1 MKITK
6 RIVISTTVPTVLFFI
21 LLVMIPLDF
30 YLIFMVAP
38 TERIMGI
45 VQKIFYIH
53 VPLAFSAYMGFAG
66 VFISSIMFLWKK
78 DLSWDTAALC
88 WAEIGVLF
96 STLVLITGSFWAR
109 PVWNVWWAWDP
120 RLLTMFILWFIF
132 VGYFILRKGFSD
144 RFTRAR
150 YAAVL
155 GIIGF
160 LDVPIVRLATKW
172 WRSIHPRLK
181 SEGGGLDP
189 TMLKVLI
196 FSTFTI
202 ITFAI
207 LLFMF
212 RHAVAK
218 SDDRLSELLERL
230 EE

>member
-1 MKITK
+1 M
-6 RIVISTTVPTVLFFI
+6 PTALFF
-21 LLVMIPLDF
+21 LVLVMLPLDF
-30 YLIFMVAP
+30 FLIFKVAP

-78 DLSWDTAALC
+78 DLTWDTAAMC
-88 WAEIGVLF
+88 WAEIGVLL

-132 VGYFILRKGFSD
+132 VGYFILRNGFSD
-144 RFTRAR
+144 RFKRAR
-150 YAAVL
+150 FSAVL

-196 FSTFTI
+196 FSMFTI
-202 ITFAI
+202 MAFTV

-218 SDDRLSELLERL
+218 TDNKLSQLLERL

>member
-1 MKITK
+1 M
-6 RIVISTTVPTVLFFI
+6 PTALFF
-21 LLVMIPLDF
+21 LVLVMLPLDF
-30 YLIFMVAP
+30 FLIFKVAP

-78 DLSWDTAALC
+78 DLTWDTAAMC
-88 WAEIGVLF
+88 WAEIGVLL

-132 VGYFILRKGFSD
+132 VGYFILRNGFSD
-144 RFTRAR
+144 RFKRAR
-150 YAAVL
+150 FSAVL

-196 FSTFTI
+196 FSMFTI
-202 ITFAI
+202 MAFTV

-218 SDDRLSELLERL
+218 TDDKLSQQLERL

>member
-1 MKITK
+1 MKP
-6 RIVISTTVPTVLFFI
+6 STLKTMLFVLV
-21 LLVMIPLDF
+21 LVMLPLDLF
-30 YLIFMVAP
+30 LIFKVAP

-53 VPLAFSAYMGFAG
+53 VPLAMSAYIGFAG
-66 VFISSIMFLWKK
+66 VFVSSIMFLWKK
-78 DLSWDTAALC
+78 DLAWDTAAVC
-88 WAEIGVLF
+88 WAEIAVLL

-144 RFTRAR
+144 RFKRAR

-189 TMLKVLI
+189 TMLKILL
-196 FSTFTI
+196 FSI
-202 ITFAI
+202 ATFAI
-207 LLFMF
+207 FTVLLFVF
-212 RHAVAK
+212 RHGIAK
-218 SDDRLSELLERL
+218 ADDRLAHITETL

>member
-1 MKITK
+1 MKRNTLIAALFAF
-6 RIVISTTVPTVLFFI
+6 VLI
-21 LLVMIPLDF
+21 MLPVDM
-30 YLIFMVAP
+30 YLIFNVAP

-53 VPLAFSAYMGFAG
+53 VPLAMSAYMAFAG

-78 DLSWDTAALC
+78 DLAWDTAAVC
-88 WAEIGVLF
+88 WAEIGVLL
-96 STLVLITGSFWAR
+96 STLVLITGSLWAR

-120 RLLTMFILWFIF
+120 RLLTMFILWFIYI
-132 VGYFILRKGFSD
+132 GYFILRKGFTD
-144 RFTRAR
+144 RFQRAR
-150 YAAVL
+150 YSAVL

-189 TMLKVLI
+189 TMLKILI
-196 FSTFTI
+196 FSLATIVAFTV
-202 ITFAI
+202 
-207 LLFMF
+207 LLFIF
-212 RHAVAK
+212 RHGVARAE
-218 SDDRLSELLERL
+218 DRLLNLLEEM